1 MALYFTVRYWDDRVH
16 AFDLHT
22 VKITFFNPFR
32 AQDFVLDLTA
42 WQKLKPCPYSRI
54 QSLVQICTYMLQSM
68 HCNKLETGDAWL
80 PRSYKNTS
88 SLDRTWSKLQI
99 RIQKRLI
106 TTLACA
112 ASRLCVQSDQ
122 NLNCGN
128 RLLVAFVVHMHAWC
142 VHQQLTRKGT
152 ACMHKETIRSV
163 ELALQLVA
171 CMHVKTCM
179 IIFTTCID
187 WDLWAVGVL
196 VEITHAC
203 PCIVSR
209 IHRILN
215 LRKDAYFTCTLN
227 LGLWWHSLST
237 YYE

>member
-1 MALYFTVRYWDDRVH
+1 MD
-16 AFDLHT
+16 
-22 VKITFFNPFR
+22 
-32 AQDFVLDLTA
+32 
-42 WQKLKPCPYSRI
+42 KLKPGL
-54 QSLVQICTYMLQSM
+54 SLFQDPIVSPNLHIYAPV

-128 RLLVAFVVHMHAWC
+128 RLLVACVVHMHAWC

-171 CMHVKTCM
+171 CMHVKACM

-187 WDLWAVGVL
+187 WDL
-196 VEITHAC
+196 
-203 PCIVSR
+203 
-209 IHRILN
+209 
-215 LRKDAYFTCTLN
+215 
-227 LGLWWHSLST
+227 
-237 YYE
+237 